1 MGSLAVALVLAW
13 AAFMLAFV
21 LLQFIWNLIKI
32 MFGIDTDDTVPTESA
47 VTKTA
52 KIGGGIAA
60 SMAAGYALG
69 KKTKL

>member
-1 MGSLAVALVLAW
+1 
-13 AAFMLAFV
+13 
-21 LLQFIWNLIKI
+21 

-47 VTKTA
+47 ATKTA